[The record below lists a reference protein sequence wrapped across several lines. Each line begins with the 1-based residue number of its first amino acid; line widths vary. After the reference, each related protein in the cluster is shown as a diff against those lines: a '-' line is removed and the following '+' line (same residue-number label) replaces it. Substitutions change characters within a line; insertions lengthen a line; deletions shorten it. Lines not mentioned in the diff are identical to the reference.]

1 MSGSEEKQDVRAA
14 AELLTLLTRLA
25 HERPEIVE
33 ALVTL
38 LRALLGERTA
48 HARTGHTSGS
58 ATPAPETPREAPCEL
73 PCELPRELLRDDTR
87 TLASTP
93 QAQNGAS
100 QADTNATSPLP
111 ASAPN
116 PTPIEL
122 PPTVATALAP
132 VVAPDDAGE
141 STVSIDSSADAR
153 EGGDHGLAGLL
164 ARFDPNR
171 KGGGLSGVR
180 VAASAPATTPPYF
193 READVARKV
202 STVATAQAKRL
213 RLARR
218 ARADGHP
225 TPAPSERLADACLN
239 DWTAEPRA
247 LVGHEPRELR
257 IVERWYELLAR
268 AFDELERWF
277 ASRRTMHLTLQDMA
291 ELKDRIGCAALAQK
305 GVYSWIRR
313 KHCRGTS
320 ALAVCG
326 VQQFA
331 FETIRSWARRRAEG
345 GFEIFIESG
354 LRLDQ
359 EITTEEQRRID
370 STLDGFEVIDAPDE
384 LPGTTWTAAATEQA
398 QAAEEGESAEDRIE
412 SVADAFERARQR
424 FADLLVFT
432 DRAEDSAERSP
443 FRRANEVFEFFETL
457 HGIARDLAAGS
468 LDGQPLDDV
477 FEQRGFAKKPCSKK
491 TMKRHHRFYHMIYRG
506 REVDLSQHITL
517 GSRNQNTC
525 LSIHWWHDEERGQF
539 VIGHCGKHLP
549 NTMT

>member
-1 MSGSEEKQDVRAA
+1 MSGSEEKQDARAA
-14 AELLTLLTRLA
+14 AELLTLLARLA

-38 LRALLGERTA
+38 LRAVLGERGA
-48 HARTGHTSGS
+48 LDRTGAGSGS
-58 ATPAPETPREAPCEL
+58 AVPATEAPRDESRESPHDESHTPASPAEAPNIA
-73 PCELPRELLRDDTR
+73 PRAETD
-87 TLASTP
+87 A
-93 QAQNGAS
+93 A
-100 QADTNATSPLP
+100 SPLP
-111 ASAPN
+111 AFAPD

-122 PPTVATALAP
+122 PPTAATTLAP
-132 VVAPDDAGE
+132 VVAPDNAGE
-141 STVSIDSSADAR
+141 STVSIDSSAEAR

-164 ARFDPNR
+164 AKFGPNR

-180 VAASAPATTPPYF
+180 VDASAPATTPPYF
-193 READVARKV
+193 READVARQV
-202 STVATAQAKRL
+202 STAATAQAKRL

-218 ARADGHP
+218 ARAHGHG
-225 TPAPSERLADACLN
+225 TPPPSERLADACLN

-257 IVERWYELLAR
+257 VAERWYELLAR

-277 ASRRTMHLTLQDMA
+277 AGRRTTQLTLHDMA

-313 KHCRGTS
+313 KHCRGVS

-331 FETIRSWARRRAEG
+331 FETIRSWARRRAGG

-370 STLDGFEVIDAPDE
+370 ATLDGFEVIDAPDE
-384 LPGTTWTAAATEQA
+384 SRENTRTAAATAQGQE
-398 QAAEEGESAEDRIE
+398 QAAEEEDSAEDRIE
-412 SVADAFERARQR
+412 SVADALERARQC

-491 TMKRHHRFYHMIYRG
+491 TMKRHHRFYHMNYRG

-525 LSIHWWHDEERGQF
+525 LSIHWWHDEERNQF